1 MWKLCGRGGEGE
13 RFYSTA
19 GDKKVLADELIL
31 VFFLYLY
38 LYCIGIVA
46 HKKRYDIFIYAI
58 QRLLYCDVLN

>member
-1 MWKLCGRGGEGE
+1 MEEGG
-13 RFYSTA
+13 RFYSTT

-46 HKKRYDIFIYAI
+46 HKKRYDVLYNIYMI
-58 QRLLYCDVLN
+58 RSQ